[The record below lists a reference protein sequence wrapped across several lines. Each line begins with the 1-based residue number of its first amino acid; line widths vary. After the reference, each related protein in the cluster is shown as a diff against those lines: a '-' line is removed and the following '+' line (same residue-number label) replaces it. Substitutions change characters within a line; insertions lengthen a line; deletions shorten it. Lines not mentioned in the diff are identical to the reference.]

1 CSGVSRLGVPGWPG
15 AGGMVLVHHSP
26 APHGLFPGDVERPV
40 RLWRGV
46 WDRRVAVPEPGHL
59 QRVARRIVCGHLPP
73 RGAQW
78 HPPGPLRLR
87 RARSEKRLAEVLDG
101 HGASPEAVSGP
112 RRLPLH
118 RRRGRRPRERVHAL
132 GVSDHVPHHLDPG
145 VRPGDH
151 RRAMEQGR
159 GAVARPP
166 SGPGRR
172 PRCLLP
178 ALRAPGGGPAVRAQ
192 RGFHPVLH
200 GALLALLAV
209 YSIFPIY
216 MVTIESLKS
225 VDEDV
230 FGSPFYVRHPSFEWY
245 ENLFEQ
251 TLLFL
256 PLYHLVFRLHLDDR
270 LGALVL
276 TYPMLAIPFCVWLFS
291 AYFQK
296 LSPDIEESA
305 YIEGANRF
313 TAFLRIVLPMSWP
326 VLVA

>member
-1 CSGVSRLGVPGWPG
+1 
-15 AGGMVLVHHSP
+15 M
-26 APHGLFPGDVERPV
+26 
-40 RLWRGV
+40 
-46 WDRRVAVPEPGHL
+46 
-59 QRVARRIVCGHLPP
+59 
-73 RGAQW
+73 
-78 HPPGPLRLR
+78 
-87 RARSEKRLAEVLDG
+87 
-101 HGASPEAVSGP
+101 
-112 RRLPLH
+112 
-118 RRRGRRPRERVHAL
+118 
-132 GVSDHVPHHLDPG
+132 
-145 VRPGDH
+145 
-151 RRAMEQGR
+151 
-159 GAVARPP
+159 
-166 SGPGRR
+166 
-172 PRCLLP
+172 
-178 ALRAPGGGPAVRAQ
+178 RAQ

-245 ENLFEQ
+245 ENLFERQEWVTHAALTTHTVPFLVWTKNTVIVFTAALAVILTTSLAAGYALGRLRLPGWRLWRRALFAAFLIPQ

-256 PLYHLVFRLHLDDR
+256 PLYSLVFRLHLDDR

-326 VLVA
+326 VLVAAGLFALGALSSDFMFAGVFLPNQWHQTIAAGMSTMDISLEDLTVVSGVSMGGLPVLVIAALLATSYVRGLTAAMIEGA